1 MKLKLYLLF
10 FALCSVVTLQSC
22 SDDDDPTNVS
32 EAIQNAFK
40 AKYPSA
46 TNEKWEMKS
55 GYYVA
60 EFRENGKEVD
70 AWFTSNAEWSMAE
83 TDLGTDLNL
92 LPDEIKTAF
101 ENSDYKTWRVEDID
115 KYERPD
121 KTFYLIEVETTGQK
135 DRKLF
140 YGTDGTLIKDVED
153 AENDDILP
161 NTPI

>member
-10 FALCSVVTLQSC
+10 LALCGVVTLQSC

-46 TNEKWEMKS
+46 TNETWEIKS

-60 EFRENGKEVD
+60 EFWENGKEPDV
-70 AWFTSNAEWSMAE
+70 WFTSDAEWRMTE
-83 TDLGTDLNL
+83 TDLGRDKNL
-92 LPDEIKTAF
+92 LPDEVRTAF
-101 ENSDYKTWRVEDID
+101 ESSEYKTWRTEDID

-121 KTFYLIEVETTGQK
+121 KTFYLIEVETAGKT
-135 DRKLF
+135 DHKLF
-140 YGTDGTLIKDVED
+140 YAPDGTLIKSVDD
-153 AENDDILP
+153 AETDDILP